1 MPTSVVIAW
10 KSYFEKKFPQLHI
23 LLFSSAK
30 QIKQRKNKPSEQS
43 EHNQE
48 DNQAAV
54 KSLSAQIYTA
64 KAHREL
70 YECVK
75 NIVKSNVDLTS
86 WSQLTENMLKNATSS
101 MKDKKVSSV
110 AEDNLVLTNDDE
122 TEMSE
127 LFYTQ
132 KERNKYDHGKYLKR
146 NQIFKL
152 FSSFLKL

>member
-1 MPTSVVIAW
+1 
-10 KSYFEKKFPQLHI
+10 
-23 LLFSSAK
+23 
-30 QIKQRKNKPSEQS
+30 
-43 EHNQE
+43 
-48 DNQAAV
+48 
-54 KSLSAQIYTA
+54 
-64 KAHREL
+64 
-70 YECVK
+70 
-75 NIVKSNVDLTS
+75 
-86 WSQLTENMLKNATSS
+86 